1 MDKSQSICSPPLHY
15 AASAIL
21 GWFSWAHKCWKSFA
35 ISVANP
41 FTKLCIVKTFH
52 IGIFLYFQERKSEE
66 TPATSTSG
74 WLLTS
79 GIGGQ
84 ILEMAML
91 LGHVSVLDCC
101 QVTLLEFVFMVALL
115 PQGGGGNEG
124 GEHSVFPLMLMPHHT
139 QVQFSSVTQSCP
151 TLWDPMDCSIPGL
164 PVYHQLPEFTQIHV
178 HWISV
183 YMPSSHLI
191 LCCPL
196 LQPSI
201 FPSIRVFSNESVL
214 HIRWPKYWS
223 FSFSISP
230 SNKYSGLISLGW
242 PGWIS
247 LQSKGLSRVF
257 SNTTL
262 QKHQFFGAQL
272 SLQSKSHI
280 HTWLLEKP

>member
-151 TLWDPMDCSIPGL
+151 TLWDPMDCRMPGFSVHNL
-164 PVYHQLPEFTQIHV
+164 LPELAQTHAHRVCDAIEL
-178 HWISV
+178 
-183 YMPSSHLI
+183 SH
-191 LCCPL
+191 PL
-196 LQPSI
+196 L
-201 FPSIRVFSNESVL
+201 
-214 HIRWPKYWS
+214 
-223 FSFSISP
+223 SP
-230 SNKYSGLISLGW
+230 SPTFSLYQHQGLFQWVSSSYQVAKALEFQ
-242 PGWIS
+242 
-247 LQSKGLSRVF
+247 LQTFQWVF
-257 SNTTL
+257 RTDFL
-262 QKHQFFGAQL
+262 
-272 SLQSKSHI
+272 
-280 HTWLLEKP
+280 